1 MCGIFALITSGEN
14 KRFGEVLRATASLRL
29 RGPDSTSIVHNR
41 TGVYVFTRL
50 AVNDTSTSGNQP
62 FVKRY
67 VKNGEVHDTLLMCNG
82 EIYNHVD
89 LERTHSLTPVSKSDC
104 ECISLLYEKMPV
116 NELMRLL
123 DGDFAFVL
131 VDRNLRTGQ
140 TSVYAGRDRVGV
152 RPLFYSF
159 SSVGTVFSSI
169 ADPILKMGLRPRSV
183 LPGDLMSAGDE
194 WSIQSNELFFMSGS
208 LMVDYPSPERT
219 IRERLERAVQKRL
232 LSDRPIGCLLS
243 GGLDSSVITAL
254 LVKFLG
260 PKNVRTYSVG
270 MEGSTDLKYAKM
282 VAEHLGTVHT
292 EVLFTPEEG
301 FAVIPEVIKRLESSD
316 ITTVRASV
324 GMHILAEYIRA
335 YTDDVVIFSG
345 EGSDELFCG
354 YLYWHNSPS
363 VEASAQESI
372 RLYKNLHLYDVLRAD
387 RMISSSG
394 LELRVP
400 FLDKDVIAF
409 AFSCDPALKVP
420 QNGVEKALLR
430 RAFVDLLPAEVISR
444 RKEAF
449 SDGVSGTSKSWYQL
463 IQERVDS
470 IIPDNLFASG
480 RYRSKE
486 HQYYSL
492 IFEHLF
498 PTYTFTTPVWL
509 PKWSTSTD
517 PSARTLA
524 VY

>member
-1 MCGIFALITSGEN
+1 MCGIFALISSRPE
-14 KRFGEVLRATASLRL
+14 KRFGEVLRASHSHRL

-41 TGVYVFTRL
+41 SGMYVFSRL
-50 AVNDTSTSGNQP
+50 AVNDTSISGNQP
-62 FVKRY
+62 FCRRY

-82 EIYNHVD
+82 EIYNHQELVK
-89 LERTHSLTPVSKSDC
+89 THSLTPSSRSDC
-104 ECISLLYEKMPV
+104 ECISLLYEKMPMSEV
-116 NELMRLL
+116 VRLL

-131 VDRNLRTGQ
+131 VDTNMRTGQ
-140 TSVYAGRDRVGV
+140 TSFYAGRDRVGV

-159 SSVGTVFSSI
+159 SVVGTVFSSTV
-169 ADPILKMGLRPRSV
+169 DPILKMGLRPKSV
-183 LPGDLMSAGDE
+183 IPGDLVSAYDE
-194 WSIQSNELFFMSGS
+194 LSIQSNELFPMSRI
-208 LMVDYPSPERT
+208 LRVDYPTPEG
-219 IRERLERAVQKRL
+219 IICKCLERAVQKRL

-243 GGLDSSVITAL
+243 GGLDSSIITAL

-260 PKNVRTYSVG
+260 PSNVRTYSCG

-292 EVLFTPEEG
+292 EFKFTPEEG

-324 GMHILAEYIRA
+324 GMHLLAKYISM

-363 VEASAQESI
+363 VEESASESV

-387 RMISSSG
+387 RMISSHG

-400 FLDKDVIAF
+400 FLDREVIDF

-430 RAFVDLLPAEVISR
+430 RAFADLLPTEVISR

-449 SDGVSGTSKSWYQL
+449 SDGVSGTSSSWYKL
-463 IQERVDS
+463 IQSFVDK
-470 IIPDNLFASG
+470 IIPDYLFASG

-492 IFEHLF
+492 IFDHLF